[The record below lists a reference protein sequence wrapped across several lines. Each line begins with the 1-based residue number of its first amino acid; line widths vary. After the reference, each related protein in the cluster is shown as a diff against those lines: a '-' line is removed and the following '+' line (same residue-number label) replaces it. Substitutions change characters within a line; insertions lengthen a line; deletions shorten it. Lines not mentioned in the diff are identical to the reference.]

1 MKVKSA
7 FTNYL
12 LSKSYLYPNVSLGG
26 SIGTGYSG
34 ADMDLIPL
42 ANGGYDYQLKSY
54 NKQLRNNLN
63 QSIGVSISIPIFNG
77 LQAQNNIIKAKLYK
91 TNAEYNLQNTQK
103 QLQKS
108 VQLAYMDAVASL
120 KKYMAMVQSV
130 EALKESFYYAEQ
142 KFSIGAVSSTDF
154 NVSKNNLAKAESDLL
169 QSKFD
174 YFLKIKVL
182 DFYQGKPLTL

>member
-154 NVSKNNLAKAESDLL
+154 NVSKNNLTKAESDLL